1 MSLRLKRI
9 IVSFGIVI
17 FAAFGLTALDKHNER
32 SCRQNPALVAW
43 AQFDPEVWLVSIA
56 PASATTQP
64 SEAPNFAD
72 LQSLSIPDICDG
84 VLPW

>member
-1 MSLRLKRI
+1 MSQRLKRL

-17 FAAFGLTALDKHNER
+17 VVALGLTALDKHNER
-32 SCRQNPALVAW
+32 SCRQNPALIAW
-43 AQFDPEVWLVSIA
+43 AQLDPEVWLLSIA
-56 PASATTQP
+56 SASPTRQP
-64 SEAPNFAD
+64 SEAPDLAA

>member
-1 MSLRLKRI
+1 MSYRLKRL
-9 IVSFGIVI
+9 IVSFGVVIVV
-17 FAAFGLTALDKHNER
+17 AFGLTALDKHNER
-32 SCRQNPALVAW
+32 SCRQNPALIAW

-56 PASATTQP
+56 SASPTTQP
-64 SEAPNFAD
+64 SEAPDLAA